1 MIYTS
6 SELDFQGD
14 SEFQLKKF
22 KISSVA
28 PSITAL
34 CFRHI
39 SGKCDLHQSGWP
51 IHHQNLIFKGALN
64 IQSEFKNSISGTCHG
79 HISVW
84 GRLRENITPCNQD
97 DLYIIL
103 TAFSR
108 GFWPSDQNFEIPS
121 VAAAMAISV
130 FEADW
135 KYYLLQSRWFIHH
148 PDRIFQ
154 GVPTIWSEF
163 WNSINGICYGHISIW
178 GRLRENIIPSNQDD
192 LYIIL
197 IEFSRGFRPSD
208 QNFEIPSVA
217 SAMAISVFE
226 ADCGKILSP
235 PIRMIY
241 TSSWSHFPGGS
252 DHPIRILKFYQ
263 WHLLWSYQYLRQIA
277 GKYYPL
283 QSGWFIHHPDHI
295 FKGVLTIWSKI

>member
-6 SELDFQGD
+6 SELYFQGD

-28 PSITAL
+28 PSMTAL

-39 SGKCDLHQSGWP
+39 SGKCDLHQSGWS
-51 IHHQNLIFKGALN
+51 IHHQDLILKGALN

-84 GRLRENITPCNQD
+84 GRLRENITPSNQD

-121 VAAAMAISV
+121 VA
-130 FEADW
+130 
-135 KYYLLQSRWFIHH
+135 
-148 PDRIFQ
+148 
-154 GVPTIWSEF
+154 
-163 WNSINGICYGHISIW
+163 
-178 GRLRENIIPSNQDD
+178 
-192 LYIIL
+192 
-197 IEFSRGFRPSD
+197 
-208 QNFEIPSVA
+208 
-217 SAMAISVFE
+217 SAMAILVFE

-235 PIRMIY
+235 PIRIIY
-241 TSSWSHFPGGS
+241 TSSWQHFQGGS
-252 DHPIRILKFYQ
+252 NHPIRILKFHQ
-263 WHLLWSYQYLRQIA
+263 GHLLWPYQCFTQILENFSIHQSRWSI
-277 GKYYPL
+277 YHL
-283 QSGWFIHHPDHI
+283 QLVLWDILNLKSGVSNYNCSINGD
-295 FKGVLTIWSKI
+295 